1 MAFQLINNSSIALF
15 LLLILSLYSSASSVI
30 QNIGTATFFKPPYTH
45 QVMVAAATKILYSK
59 GAACG
64 QSYQVSCVGGETPED
79 NPCLGSGTVTVMITD
94 VCPQDSCPTLNLS
107 QDAFAAIANLDAG
120 FIHITFTESVISF
133 SIFVFHIYVYIH
145 LHTIYALM
153 FMQGLK
159 EFQTRWI
166 VWSG

>member
-30 QNIGTATFFKPPYTH
+30 QNIGTATFFKPPYTPSSCYGYEKKD

-120 FIHITFTESVISF
+120 FIHISFTESV
-133 SIFVFHIYVYIH
+133 
-145 LHTIYALM
+145 L
-153 FMQGLK
+153 
-159 EFQTRWI
+159 
-166 VWSG
+166 